1 MDKIKLS
8 EFTFEKIKNREF
20 EKVIPEL
27 YELEN
32 VIENNPWHNNDPVF
46 HHIVSVTSELED
58 LLKDV
63 NNKIK
68 NFLNQK
74 VTNHFRKEL
83 LFLATVFHDIAK
95 KETFTIDNN
104 MTETVGH
111 EEMGSEKLKNI
122 VSRFDLS
129 KDEIE
134 SISRIVKN
142 HKFIHDISNLPIE
155 EANERWERFKKENSD
170 IFLELIL
177 LGKADMLGSQLKN
190 NMPEEFEFRLGFID
204 KIIDSY

>member
-1 MDKIKLS
+1 MEKIKLS
-8 EFTFEKIKNREF
+8 EFTVERIKKREF
-20 EKVIPEL
+20 EKSIPEL

-32 VIENNPWHNNDPVF
+32 VIENNPWHSNDSVF
-46 HHIVSVTSELED
+46 HHVVSVTTELEN

-68 NFLNQK
+68 NFLDRK
-74 VTNHFRKEL
+74 VTNHSQKEL

-95 KETFTIDNN
+95 KETFSVKNN
-104 MTETVGH
+104 ITETIGH

-122 VSRFDLS
+122 IARFDLS

-134 SISRIVKN
+134 LISKIVKN
-142 HKFIHDISNLPIE
+142 HKFIHDISNLSMK
-155 EANERWERFKKENSD
+155 EANEKWERFKKQNSD

-177 LGKADMLGSQLKN
+177 LGKVDMLGSQLKN
-190 NMPEEFEFRLGFID
+190 NMPEEFDLRMDFIN